1 MVTVREATA
10 ADADA
15 IGRIHI
21 ETWRGAYRGLLPDD
35 LLAALAVDERQRRW
49 RETLSRE
56 RPPGSATFVAH
67 ERGEAV
73 GFASVGA
80 ARAEAD
86 GVGELYAIYVH
97 PTSWSTGAGRAL
109 IRRAE
114 KSLRGSG
121 FREAM
126 LWVLEGNERGERF
139 YRAAGWKPNG
149 RKVDEL
155 QGVEVVELRYC
166 KVL

>member
-15 IGRIHI
+15 IGRIHV

-35 LLAALAVDERQRRW
+35 VLAALAVDERQRMW
-49 RETLSRE
+49 REILSRE
-56 RPPGSATFVAH
+56 RPHGSATFVAH
-67 ERGEAV
+67 GQGELV

-80 ARAEAD
+80 ARGEAD

-97 PTSWSTGAGRAL
+97 PTSWSTGVGRAL
-109 IRRAE
+109 IRHAE
-114 KSLRGSG
+114 TSLRGSG

-139 YRAAGWKPNG
+139 YRAAGWEQNG

-155 QGVEVVELRYC
+155 QGAEVVELRYC